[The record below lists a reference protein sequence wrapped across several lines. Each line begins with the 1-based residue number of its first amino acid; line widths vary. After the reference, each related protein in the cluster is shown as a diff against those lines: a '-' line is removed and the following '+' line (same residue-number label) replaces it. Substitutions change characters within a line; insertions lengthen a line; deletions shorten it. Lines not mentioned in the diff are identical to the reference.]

1 MCHIQSSAP
10 LFKMHYSSGGPT
22 CAPPD
27 LKCKRA
33 RPRPAFSSWGAMSP
47 TLDPAGSPL
56 TYSRCS
62 LGGTGSSSHSAAY
75 GKSVCMRLMRPS
87 FSCTCRLE
95 ALPDCYATSGACP
108 VQLFRCGVAHSKGFS
123 CTCRLETMPD
133 CCVSSGACP
142 VQWCST
148 QQVRLHPW
156 HAHRRRD
163 TSRGLL

>member
-1 MCHIQSSAP
+1 MRHISSSATS
-10 LFKMHYSSGGPT
+10 FKTHHSSGRPT

-47 TLDPAGSPL
+47 ILEPAGSPL

-62 LGGTGSSSHSAAY
+62 LGGTESSSHSAAY

-95 ALPDCYATSGACP
+95 TSPDCCFTSGACV
-108 VQLFRCGVAHSKGFS
+108 VQWCRHGVAHSKS
-123 CTCRLETMPD
+123 KWQP
-133 CCVSSGACP
+133 
-142 VQWCST
+142 
-148 QQVRLHPW
+148 PW
-156 HAHRRRD
+156 HAYHAEEEHFSRAPV
-163 TSRGLL
+163 TSVKVSRLRVGST